1 MTPRP
6 KCTIHDHHF
15 GWDNS
20 LPPQLEVEP
29 GEIIEFEVLDSSGG
43 QFTQSSGHADVS
55 VLDFAKVNPVT
66 GPVFVRGAEPGDALR
81 VDILEFRPSGFGWT
95 AAIPGFGLLTQDF
108 PEPYLKLWHYGRE
121 TAEFLPGIEVPV
133 RPFPGTIGNAPAESG
148 HHSVV
153 PPRAVG
159 GNMDIR
165 DLTSGTTLL
174 LPIAVPG
181 ALFSV
186 GDTHAAQGDG
196 EVCGTAIES
205 AMHVTLRFGLEKG
218 AGLRTPQFST
228 PGTVTSHVDHKGH
241 HVTTGIGPD
250 LYVAAQDAT
259 RGMID
264 WLTREYS
271 LTPTD
276 AYLLCS
282 VAANLHISEI
292 VDAPNWLV
300 SLYLPRGLFT

>member
-1 MTPRP
+1 MTTRP

-20 LPPQLEVEP
+20 LPPKLEVEP
-29 GEIIEFEVLDSSGG
+29 GEVIEFEVVDSSGG
-43 QFTQSSGHADVS
+43 QFTRASTHNDVS

-66 GPVFVRGAEPGDALR
+66 GPIFVRGAEPGDALT
-81 VDILEFRPSGFGWT
+81 VDILDFRPSGFGWT
-95 AAIPGFGLLTQDF
+95 AAIPGFGLLSDDF
-108 PEPYLKLWHYGRE
+108 PEPYLKLWHYGE
-121 TAEFLPGIEVPV
+121 TTAEFLPGIEIPV

-165 DLTSGTTLL
+165 DLTAGSTLL
-174 LPIAVPG
+174 LPVAVPG

-205 AMHVTLRFGLEKG
+205 AMHVTLRFGLQKG
-218 AGLRTPQFST
+218 ANLPTPRFST
-228 PGTVTSHVDHKGH
+228 PGAVTSHIDRMGY

-250 LYVAAQDAT
+250 LFAASRDAT
-259 RGMID
+259 RFMVDFMAG
-264 WLTREYS
+264 EYG
-271 LTPTD
+271 LNPVD

-282 VAANLHISEI
+282 VAADLRISEI

-300 SLYLPRGLFT
+300 SLYLPRAIFQ